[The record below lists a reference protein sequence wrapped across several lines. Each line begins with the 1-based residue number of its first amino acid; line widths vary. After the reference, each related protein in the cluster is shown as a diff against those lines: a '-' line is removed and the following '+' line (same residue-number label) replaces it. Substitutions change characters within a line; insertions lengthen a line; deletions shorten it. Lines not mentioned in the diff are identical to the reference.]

1 MDLLQVIVELR
12 HHEPLKLFR
21 PYEELF
27 RSLTGKEL
35 PEKEGV
41 LPLPGFELNIGERK
55 MRVVIDPARTAVV
68 LGYVPNIGYYID
80 NVMATFNKISELVK
94 LPPLTRLGI
103 RSYWVEKADVN
114 FTELVSLYKE
124 RLYKPN
130 SIVEQSTDIGTTFTL
145 SGNENTA
152 TVAFGPMELSQLRG
166 RLLFPPPELPD
177 VVTFLDV
184 DYYSKPEPLEVTA
197 RMLHDFVNAG
207 LNYAE
212 NQSQRL
218 IKILSKE

>member
-1 MDLLQVIVELR
+1 MNLLQVVVELR

-27 RSLTGKEL
+27 CSLTGKEL
-35 PEKEGV
+35 PEKERT

-68 LGYVPNIGYYID
+68 LGYVPNIGYCID
-80 NVMATFNKISELVK
+80 NVMATFNKIGELVK
-94 LPPLTRLGI
+94 LPLLTRLGI
-103 RSYWVEKADVN
+103 RSYWIEKADVN

-124 RLYKPN
+124 ILYKPN
-130 SIVEQSTDIGTTFTL
+130 IVVEQSTDINTTFTL
-145 SGNENTA
+145 SDNKNTA
-152 TVAFGPMELSQLRG
+152 TVAFGPMELSQLKG
-166 RLLFPPPELPD
+166 MLLFPSSELPD

-184 DYYSKPEPLEVTA
+184 DYYLKPEPLEVTA
-197 RMLHDFVNAG
+197 RMLHDFANAG

-212 NQSQRL
+212 KQSQRL
-218 IKILSKE
+218 MKILSKE